1 MGARGARFARRFG
14 RLLGAHSPH
23 PRGPIK
29 APPRVTRMG
38 ARGPRFVRRFG
49 RLLGAHSRHPR
60 GPIKAPPG
68 WREWAP
74 RRRVSYGVLGAHSRH
89 PPGPIKALAGDRN
102 GGPGGAF
109 RWAFWAP
116 LGRPLPPPAGADQGP
131 PRVTRSGARGP
142 RFARR
147 FGRLS
152 GPHCRHSRGP
162 IRAPCGW
169 GEWASGG
176 CLPLFVLVAFWAP
189 IPANRG
195 GRSRPRRVAGMG
207 ARWVPFPFRSGR
219 PGGAFPLVFWSP
231 RGAPPPLPLC
241 PPTFRLCCPPCPHRV
256 SLGLCRPAGRQ

>member
-1 MGARGARFARRFG
+1 MGAPEA
-14 RLLGAHSPH
+14 
-23 PRGPIK
+23 
-29 APPRVTRMG
+29 
-38 ARGPRFVRRFG
+38 RFVRRFG
-49 RLLGAHSRHPR
+49 RLLGAHSRHP
-60 GPIKAPPG
+60 
-68 WREWAP
+68 
-74 RRRVSYGVLGAHSRH
+74 
-89 PPGPIKALAGDRN
+89 PGPFKALAGDRN
-102 GGPGGAF
+102 GRPGGAF

-189 IPANRG
+189 IPATRG

-207 ARWVPFPFRSGR
+207 ARWVPFPFRFGRFFGR
-219 PGGAFPLVFWSP
+219 PFPPPAGADQGPLRVVGMGAPGAPFPWCFGRLA
-231 RGAPPPLPLC
+231 GAPPPLPLC
-241 PPTFRLCCPPCPHRV
+241 PPTFRLCCPPALTV
-256 SLGLCRPAGRQ
+256 SHSASVGQRGGSETS